1 MNLSNKF
8 YESASGMQ
16 FSKLKALQNH
26 ESLIRQQRKILSRNF
41 LTIGDCKGDLAD
53 KSIKISKKLNQSSL
67 NTKKN
72 PDDIEDGKKTKNKK
86 DGVD

>member
-41 LTIGDCKGDLAD
+41 LTVGGCKGDLAD

-72 PDDIEDGKKTKNKK
+72 TDDIEDGKKAKNKK